1 MPWLLSPYFFYG
13 YSICLNSQNCPT
25 LLMKRSKIVHQRFC
39 VYHLGEKYL
48 VSTCVYEVILCL
60 GQPCECRQIQNQL
73 DLLDWTTSAA
83 EWYRNLITLSLRAKN
98 QLLYSTNI
106 SDFRQNSTT
115 KLSLLRDFKSAKLFA
130 ISLFVAQMLGKYWF

>member
-48 VSTCVYEVILCL
+48 VSTCFYEVILCL
-60 GQPCECRQIQNQL
+60 GQPCECRQIHNQL

-83 EWYRNLITLSLRAKN
+83 DWYRNLNTFSFREKN
-98 QLLYSTNI
+98 QLHCTVSRIFAKIQPRNYRFSGI
-106 SDFRQNSTT
+106 SNPQKCLQYLF
-115 KLSLLRDFKSAKLFA
+115 SLLRC
-130 ISLFVAQMLGKYWF
+130 